1 MKNKV
6 KNHEI
11 REHLKSIIQTTMFNV
26 KPVTQ
31 TKIAFETGLTQPTIS
46 NWLKSKSLLINRN
59 LNKVENW
66 IKKYENNNID

>member
-1 MKNKV
+1 MKNKI
-6 KNHEI
+6 KNHEL

-66 IKKYENNNID
+66 VKKYESNNID